1 MADFQQDIKALMD
14 SQAKACEEKFVLEKV
29 YWQRTV
35 KMITVIVS
43 ILLGISGGAIAW
55 GFSTSAAVTNNTSGR
70 RDLERRIDVVE
81 RQNAIILQS
90 HASLAENQEKV
101 IGYQERLIK
110 KLDILIDRSGGKAL
124 DE

>member
-14 SQAKACEEKFVLEKV
+14 SQANACEEKFVLEKV

-35 KMITVIVS
+35 KMITIIVS

-55 GFSTSAAVTNNTSGR
+55 GFSTSAAVTNNTQGR
-70 RDLERRIDVVE
+70 RDLERRMDVVD
-81 RQNAIILQS
+81 RQNAVILHNHDDLLKNQDKVI
-90 HASLAENQEKV
+90 EYQEK
-101 IGYQERLIK
+101 LIK
-110 KLDILIDRSGGKAL
+110 KLDILIRRSNANV